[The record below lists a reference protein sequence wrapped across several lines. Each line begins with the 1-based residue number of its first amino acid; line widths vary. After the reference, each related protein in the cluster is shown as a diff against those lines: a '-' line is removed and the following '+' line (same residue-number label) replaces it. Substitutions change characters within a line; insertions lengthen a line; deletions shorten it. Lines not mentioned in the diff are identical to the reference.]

1 MNKEYAYTV
10 AKKLQEQGWSQKEA
24 AQAIGI
30 TQQRLISWRRFFEPP
45 VQANL
50 STERL
55 KEIEF
60 LPELVAMEMH
70 LVAQLRGLGYSFEQ
84 IADETN
90 IPIVFI
96 TGEMKRVYP
105 AYDELVR
112 LMDLG
117 AGRVQGVSENPSCV
131 FEDCLAEGTYHPSAG
146 DCFCP
151 VHAAYALK
159 ILNNHQ
165 PLEAA

>member
-1 MNKEYAYTV
+1 MSKEYAYTV
-10 AKKLQEQGWSQKEA
+10 AKKLQEQGWTQEEA
-24 AQAIGI
+24 AQAIGVCSK
-30 TQQRLISWRRFFEPP
+30 TLLSWQRVFDMP
-45 VQANL
+45 VKANL
-50 STERL
+50 SAERL

-60 LPELVAMEMH
+60 LPELVAMEKH
-70 LVAQLRGLGYSFEQ
+70 LVAQLRGLGYSVEQ
-84 IADETN
+84 IADEAD
-90 IPIVFI
+90 IPIAFI
-96 TGEMKRVYP
+96 TGESKRVYP

-117 AGRVQGVSENPSCV
+117 AGRIQGVSKNPSCV
-131 FEDCLAEGTYHPSAG
+131 FEDCLAEGTFHPSAG

-159 ILNNHQ
+159 ILNNYR

>member
-1 MNKEYAYTV
+1 MNKEYACAV
-10 AKKLQEQGWSQKEA
+10 AKKLQEQGWTQEEA
-24 AQAIGI
+24 AQAIGV
-30 TQQRLISWRRFFEPP
+30 TQQTLISWRRFFDPP
-45 VQANL
+45 VKANL

-84 IADETN
+84 IADETR
-90 IPIVFI
+90 IPIVFL
-96 TGEMKRVYP
+96 TGEMNRVYP

-117 AGRVQGVSENPSCV
+117 AGRIQGVSANPTCV
-131 FEDCLAEGTYHPSAG
+131 FEGCLAEGTFQPAVG

-151 VHAAYALK
+151 VHAVNALK
-159 ILNNHQ
+159 ILNNYR